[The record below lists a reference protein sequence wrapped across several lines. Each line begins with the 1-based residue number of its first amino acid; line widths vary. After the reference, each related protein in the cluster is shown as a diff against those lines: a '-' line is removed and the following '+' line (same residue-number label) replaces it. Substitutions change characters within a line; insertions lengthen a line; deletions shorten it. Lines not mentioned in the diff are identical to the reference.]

1 MPFTV
6 FGPGVQA
13 SMSARQL
20 FPAQGVEDVGEVA
33 PFPRIHGSEEADQ
46 GTEGWP
52 LPPRQRTRGQ
62 QARAAYGEA
71 EHPSTEPERVET
83 AAEIMSSP
91 VVTLNRDASVA
102 DAWELFHRR
111 GFRHLPILDPTGN
124 LVAILSDRDL
134 LRQASALQENP
145 EGGLGDLIVERVLT
159 ATPDTSIRDVARVM
173 YEHHIGA
180 LPIVTINGDL
190 RGIITRE
197 DILRTLIRS
206 ASLELWA

>member
-20 FPAQGVEDVGEVA
+20 FPAQGVEDVEKVS
-33 PFPRIHGSEEADQ
+33 PFPRIHGSEEADE

-52 LPPRQRTRGQ
+52 LPPRQRSRGQ
-62 QARAAYGEA
+62 QARAAYSEA
-71 EHPSTEPERVET
+71 EHPTSEPERVQT

-102 DAWELFHRR
+102 DAWELFRRR
-111 GFRHLPILDPTGN
+111 GFRHLPLLDGAGN
-124 LVAILSDRDL
+124 LVGMLSDRDL
-134 LRQASALQENP
+134 LRQAAAIHGDPQ
-145 EGGLGDLIVERVLT
+145 GAIDDLIAERVLT
-159 ATPDTSIRDVARVM
+159 ATPDTNIRDVARVM
-173 YEHHIGA
+173 YEQHIGA

-197 DILRTLIRS
+197 DILRTLIHS
-206 ASLELWA
+206 APLELWA